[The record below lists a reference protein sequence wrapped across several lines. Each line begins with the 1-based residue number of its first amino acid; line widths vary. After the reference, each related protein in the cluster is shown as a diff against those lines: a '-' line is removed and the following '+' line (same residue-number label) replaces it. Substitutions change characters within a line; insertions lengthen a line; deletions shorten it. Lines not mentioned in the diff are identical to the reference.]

1 MSDFVHLR
9 HKSPTNLERPREL
22 IVACVP
28 MRSNVNVSQIARTAS
43 ACAVEKMIICG
54 NTSLISKIARDAVS
68 ALPISSHRSLGPVL
82 KKLRQDGYSIVGIEQ
97 TSNSQNI
104 HHFEFKRRTV
114 LVVGNER
121 LGISDEILA
130 LLDYTVE
137 IPVWGLPHS
146 YNAASAANMALYEY
160 CRQFPVG

>member
-1 MSDFVHLR
+1 MNDFVHQR
-9 HKSPTNLERPREL
+9 HKSPTKLIQPREL
-22 IVACVP
+22 IIACVP
-28 MRSNVNVSQIARTAS
+28 MRSNVNISQIARTAS

-54 NTSLISKIARDAVS
+54 NVALIQKIARDAAT
-68 ALPISSHRSLGPVL
+68 ALPVANHRSLGPVL
-82 KKLRQDGYSIVGIEQ
+82 KKLKQDGYNIVGIEQ

-104 HHFEFKRRTV
+104 HHFAFKRRTV

-121 LGISDEILA
+121 IGLSEEILSQ
-130 LLDYTVE
+130 LDDVVE

-160 CRQFPVG
+160 CRQFPEG

>member
-1 MSDFVHLR
+1 MNDFVHLR
-9 HKSPTNLERPREL
+9 HKSSTRLDLPREL

-28 MRSNVNVSQIARTAS
+28 MRSNVNISQIARTAS

-54 NTSLISKIARDAVS
+54 NASLIPKIARNATS
-68 ALPISSHRSLGPVL
+68 ALSIFNHRSLKPVL
-82 KKLRQDGYSIVGIEQ
+82 KKLKQDGYRIVGIEQ

-104 HHFEFKRRTV
+104 HHFAFKRRTV
-114 LVVGNER
+114 LVIGNER
-121 LGISDEILA
+121 LGISDEILTQ
-130 LLDYTVE
+130 LDDVIE

-160 CRQFPVG
+160 CRQFPEG

>member
-9 HKSPTNLERPREL
+9 HKSPTNLEQPREL

-54 NTSLISKIARDAVS
+54 NTSLISKIARDAIS

-121 LGISDEILA
+121 FGISDDILA

>member
-1 MSDFVHLR
+1 MSDFVHQR
-9 HKSPTNLERPREL
+9 HKGPTELTRPREL
-22 IVACVP
+22 IVACAP
-28 MRSNVNVSQIARTAS
+28 MRSNVNISQIARTAS

-54 NTSLISKIARDAVS
+54 NATLKSKIARDAVS
-68 ALPISSHRSLGPVL
+68 ELPVSTHRSLAPVL
-82 KKLRQDGYSIVGIEQ
+82 KKLKQDGYSIVGIEQ

-104 HHFEFKRRTV
+104 HHFSFTRKTV

-121 LGISDEILA
+121 LGITDEILA
-130 LLDYTVE
+130 ILDDAIE
-137 IPVWGLPHS
+137 IPVWGMPHS

>member
-1 MSDFVHLR
+1 MSEFVHQR
-9 HKSPTNLERPREL
+9 HKGPTELTRPREL
-22 IVACVP
+22 IVACAP
-28 MRSNVNVSQIARTAS
+28 MRSNVNISQIARTAS

-54 NTSLISKIARDAVS
+54 NATLKSKIARDAVS
-68 ALPISSHRSLGPVL
+68 ELPVSTHRSLAPVL
-82 KKLRQDGYSIVGIEQ
+82 KKLKQDGYSIVGIEQ

-104 HHFEFKRRTV
+104 HHFSFTRKTV

-121 LGISDEILA
+121 LGITDEILA
-130 LLDYTVE
+130 ILDDAIE
-137 IPVWGLPHS
+137 IPVWGMPHS

>member
-1 MSDFVHLR
+1 MTEFVHQR
-9 HKSPTNLERPREL
+9 HKGPTTLRQPREL

-28 MRSNVNVSQIARTAS
+28 MRSNVNISQIARTAS

-54 NTSLISKIARDAVS
+54 NASLKGKIARDAVS
-68 ALPISSHRSLGPVL
+68 ELKLSTHRSLSPVL
-82 KKLRQDGYSIVGIEQ
+82 TKLKKEGYRIVGIEQ

-104 HHFEFKRRTV
+104 HHFSFERRTV

-121 LGISDEILA
+121 LGISEEILA
-130 LLDYTVE
+130 QLDDVIE

-146 YNAASAANMALYEY
+146 YNAASATNMVLYEY
-160 CRQFPVG
+160 CRQFPEG